1 MSGPKVVR
9 IVTREEIL
17 EICAGHLRRLEQAIA
32 RWEEQAQ
39 RLGQLT
45 EQERAATHGRFEQL
59 RQLIEADRLQDLQ
72 KQVPIEIEFLKDDL
86 QQRENRAVQQATQQ
100 RQLARRQRENAATL
114 LGALQGKPL
123 AAQLLEPLRAIADG
137 QPVPAVESILAQGF
151 ASLGAAVE
159 EQGLSEAQQQLAR
172 RLQGETPTQTLAQ
185 WRAAHEQAEP
195 RLERI
200 EQHIAQLLTLDDQA
214 SAEPYLAK
222 LRQIDAETRV
232 QQRNLLLDSLV
243 LELAQ
248 ATRDSQE
255 RRARLARLEELA
267 SEVATLCPATA
278 ENELAQAGQCSLA
291 HMAPVDGLIA
301 RFSAL
306 IEAELQQRA
315 ALARR
320 QAVLEGLASLGY
332 EVREGMATAW
342 AQDGRVVLRKGA
354 TPGYGVEVGGNADN
368 GRLQVRAVALSAQR
382 DTQRDKDIETIW
394 CGEFQ
399 RLQALLA
406 ARGDDLSIEKALAV
420 GAVPLREVLLDDTQ
434 QQYREQAQQ
443 RT

>member
-45 EQERAATHGRFEQL
+45 EQERAATHERFKQL
-59 RQLIEADRLQDLQ
+59 RQLIEADRLLDLQ
-72 KQVPIEIEFLKDDL
+72 KQVPIEIQYLKDDL

-100 RQLARRQRENAATL
+100 RQLARRQRENATTL
-114 LGALQGKPL
+114 LGALQGKALPT
-123 AAQLLEPLRAIADG
+123 QLLQQLQALADG
-137 QPVPAVESILAQGF
+137 QPVAAVESILAQGF
-151 ASLGAAVE
+151 ASLGATAE
-159 EQGLSEAQQQLAR
+159 EQDLSEAQQQLAR
-172 RLQGETPTQTLAQ
+172 RLQGESATQTLAQ
-185 WRAAHEQAEP
+185 WRAAHEQKEP

-200 EQHIAQLLTLDDQA
+200 EQHIAQLLTLDHQA

-222 LRQIDAETRV
+222 LRQIDAETRE

-248 ATRDSQE
+248 ATRDSHE
-255 RRARLARLEELA
+255 RRARLVLLQELA
-267 SEVATLCPATA
+267 NEVAILCPAA
-278 ENELAQAGQCSLA
+278 VEQELVQAGQCSLA
-291 HMAPVDGLIA
+291 NMAPVDELIA
-301 RFSAL
+301 RFNTL

-342 AQDGRVVLRKGA
+342 AKDGRVVLRKSA
-354 TPGYGVEVGGNADN
+354 TPGYGVEVGGTADN

-406 ARGDDLSIEKALAV
+406 AQGDDLSIEKALAV
-420 GAVPLREVLLDDTQ
+420 GAVPLKEVQLDDTQ
-434 QQYREQAQQ
+434 QEYREQAQQ
-443 RT
+443 RS

>member
-17 EICAGHLRRLEQAIA
+17 DICAGHLRRLEQAIA
-32 RWEEQAQ
+32 RWEAQAQ
-39 RLGQLT
+39 RLGQLSE
-45 EQERAATHGRFEQL
+45 EQRAATHERLQQV
-59 RQLIEADRLQDLQ
+59 RQLIEADRLQELQ
-72 KQVPIEIEFLKDDL
+72 QQVPIEIEFLKDDL
-86 QQRENRAVQQATQQ
+86 QHRENRAVQQAAQQ

-114 LGALQGKPL
+114 LGALQGKALPAEL
-123 AAQLLEPLRAIADG
+123 QQQLQAIAAG
-137 QPVPAVESILAQGF
+137 QPVTAIESILAQGF
-151 ASLGAAVE
+151 THLAAAAQE
-159 EQGLSEAQQQLAR
+159 PGLSEAQQQLAR
-172 RLQGETPTQTLAQ
+172 RLQGESATQTLAQ
-185 WRAAHEQAEP
+185 WRAAHEQKEP

-200 EQHIAQLLTLDDQA
+200 EQHIAQLLTLDHRA
-214 SAEPYLAK
+214 SAEPYLAT
-222 LRQIDAETRV
+222 LRQIDAETRE

-255 RRARLARLEELA
+255 RRARLARLEDLA
-267 SEVATLCPATA
+267 SEVATLCPAAA
-278 ENELAQAGQCSLA
+278 EAALSRAAQCSLA
-291 HMAPVDGLIA
+291 NMAPVDELITSI
-301 RFSAL
+301 SAL
-306 IEAELQQRA
+306 IEAERQQRA

-320 QAVLEGLASLGY
+320 QAVLEGLAGLGY

-342 AQDGRVVLRKGA
+342 AQEGRVVLRKGA

-368 GRLQVRAVALSAQR
+368 GRLQVRPVALSAQR
-382 DTQRDKDIETIW
+382 DTRRDQDIETIW

-406 ARGDDLSIEKALAV
+406 AQGDDLSIEKALAV

-434 QQYREQAQQ
+434 TQYREQTHH

>member
-45 EQERAATHGRFEQL
+45 EQERAATHERFKQL
-59 RQLIEADRLQDLQ
+59 HQLIEADRLLDLQ
-72 KQVPIEIEFLKDDL
+72 KQVPIEIQYLKDDL

-100 RQLARRQRENAATL
+100 RQLARRQRENATTL
-114 LGALQGKPL
+114 LGALQGKALPT
-123 AAQLLEPLRAIADG
+123 QLLQQLQALADG
-137 QPVPAVESILAQGF
+137 QPVAAVESILAQGF
-151 ASLGAAVE
+151 ASLGATAE
-159 EQGLSEAQQQLAR
+159 EQGLSEAQQQLAG
-172 RLQGETPTQTLAQ
+172 RLQGESATQTLAQ
-185 WRAAHEQAEP
+185 WRAAHEQKEP

-222 LRQIDAETRV
+222 LRQIDAETRE

-248 ATRDSQE
+248 ATRDSHE
-255 RRARLARLEELA
+255 RRARLVLLQELA
-267 SEVATLCPATA
+267 NEVALLCPTA
-278 ENELAQAGQCSLA
+278 VEQELVQAGQCSLA
-291 HMAPVDGLIA
+291 NMAPVDELIA
-301 RFSAL
+301 RFNTL

-342 AQDGRVVLRKGA
+342 AKDGRVVLRKSA
-354 TPGYGVEVGGNADN
+354 TPGYGVEVGGTADN

-382 DTQRDKDIETIW
+382 DTQRDKDIETLW

-406 ARGDDLSIEKALAV
+406 AQGDDLSIEKALAV
-420 GAVPLREVLLDDTQ
+420 GAVPLKEVQLDDTQ
-434 QQYREQAQQ
+434 QEYRERAQQ

>member
-32 RWEEQAQ
+32 RWEAQAQ
-39 RLGQLT
+39 RLGQLS
-45 EQERAATHGRFEQL
+45 EQERAATHGRFQQL
-59 RQLIEADRLQDLQ
+59 RQLIEADRLLDLQ
-72 KQVPIEIEFLKDDL
+72 KQVPIEIQFLKDDL

-114 LGALQGKPL
+114 LGALQGKALPTEL
-123 AAQLLEPLRAIADG
+123 LQQLQAIADG
-137 QPVPAVESILAQGF
+137 QPVAAVESTLAQGF
-151 ASLGAAVE
+151 ASLGAAAE
-159 EQGLSEAQQQLAR
+159 EQGLSEAQHQLAR
-172 RLQGETPTQTLAQ
+172 SLQGESATQTLAQ
-185 WRAAHEQAEP
+185 WRAAHEHKEP

-232 QQRNLLLDSLV
+232 PQRNLLLDSLV

-248 ATRDSQE
+248 ATRDSHE
-255 RRARLARLEELA
+255 RRARLILLQELA
-267 SEVATLCPATA
+267 NEVAILCPAA
-278 ENELAQAGQCSLA
+278 VEQELAQAGQCSLA
-291 HMAPVDGLIA
+291 NMAPVDELIA
-301 RFSAL
+301 RFNTL

-320 QAVLEGLASLGY
+320 QAVLEGLAGLGY

-342 AQDGRVVLRKGA
+342 AKEGRVVLRKSA
-354 TPGYGVEVGGNADN
+354 TPGYGVEVGGTADN

-382 DTQRDKDIETIW
+382 DTLRDKDIETLW

-406 ARGDDLSIEKALAV
+406 AQGDALSIEKALAV
-420 GAVPLREVLLDDTQ
+420 GAVPLKEVQLDDTQ
-434 QQYREQAQQ
+434 QEYREQAQQ

>member
-45 EQERAATHGRFEQL
+45 EQERAATHERFKQL
-59 RQLIEADRLQDLQ
+59 RQLIEADRLLDLQ
-72 KQVPIEIEFLKDDL
+72 KQVPIEIQYLKDDL

-100 RQLARRQRENAATL
+100 RQLARRQRENATTL
-114 LGALQGKPL
+114 LGALQGKALPT
-123 AAQLLEPLRAIADG
+123 QLLQQLQALADG
-137 QPVPAVESILAQGF
+137 QPVAAVESILAQGF
-151 ASLGAAVE
+151 ASLGATAE

-172 RLQGETPTQTLAQ
+172 RLQGESATQTLAQ
-185 WRAAHEQAEP
+185 WRAAHEQKEP

-200 EQHIAQLLTLDDQA
+200 EQHIAQLLTLDHQA

-222 LRQIDAETRV
+222 LRQIDAETRE

-248 ATRDSQE
+248 ATRDSHE
-255 RRARLARLEELA
+255 RRARLVLLQELA
-267 SEVATLCPATA
+267 NEVAILCPAA
-278 ENELAQAGQCSLA
+278 VEQELVQAGQCSLA
-291 HMAPVDGLIA
+291 NMAPVDELIA
-301 RFSAL
+301 RFNTL

-320 QAVLEGLASLGY
+320 QTVLEGLASLGY

-342 AQDGRVVLRKGA
+342 AKDGRVVLRKSA
-354 TPGYGVEVGGNADN
+354 TPGYGVEVGGTADN

-382 DTQRDKDIETIW
+382 DTQRDNDIETIW

-406 ARGDDLSIEKALAV
+406 AQGDDLSIEKALAV
-420 GAVPLREVLLDDTQ
+420 GAVPLKEVLLDDTQ
-434 QQYREQAQQ
+434 QEYREQAQQ
-443 RT
+443 RS

>member
-17 EICAGHLRRLEQAIA
+17 GICAGHLRRLEQAIA
-32 RWEEQAQ
+32 RWEAQAQ
-39 RLGQLT
+39 RLGQLS
-45 EQERAATHGRFEQL
+45 EQERAATHGRFQQL
-59 RQLIEADRLQDLQ
+59 RQLIEADRLLDLQ
-72 KQVPIEIEFLKDDL
+72 KQVPIEIQFLKDDL

-114 LGALQGKPL
+114 LGALQGKALPTEL
-123 AAQLLEPLRAIADG
+123 LQQLQAIADG
-137 QPVPAVESILAQGF
+137 QPVAAVESTLAQGF
-151 ASLGAAVE
+151 ASLGAAAE

-172 RLQGETPTQTLAQ
+172 RLQGENATQTLAQ
-185 WRAAHEQAEP
+185 WRAAHEQKEP

-248 ATRDSQE
+248 ATRDSHE
-255 RRARLARLEELA
+255 RRARLVLLQELA
-267 SEVATLCPATA
+267 NEVAILCPAA
-278 ENELAQAGQCSLA
+278 VEQELAQAGQCSLA
-291 HMAPVDGLIA
+291 NMAPVDELIA
-301 RFSAL
+301 RFNTL

-320 QAVLEGLASLGY
+320 QAVLEGLAGLGY

-342 AQDGRVVLRKGA
+342 AKEGRVVLRKSA
-354 TPGYGVEVGGNADN
+354 TPGYGVEVGGTADN

-382 DTQRDKDIETIW
+382 DTLRDKDIETLW

-406 ARGDDLSIEKALAV
+406 AQGDALSIEKALAV
-420 GAVPLREVLLDDTQ
+420 GAVPLKEVQLDDTRQ
-434 QQYREQAQQ
+434 EYREQAQQ

>member
-32 RWEEQAQ
+32 RWEAQAQ
-39 RLGQLT
+39 RLGQLS
-45 EQERAATHGRFEQL
+45 EQERAATHGRFQQL
-59 RQLIEADRLQDLQ
+59 RQLIEADRLLDLQ
-72 KQVPIEIEFLKDDL
+72 KQVPIEIQFLKDDL

-114 LGALQGKPL
+114 LGALQGKALPTEL
-123 AAQLLEPLRAIADG
+123 LQQLQAIADG
-137 QPVPAVESILAQGF
+137 QPVAAVESTLAQGF
-151 ASLGAAVE
+151 ASLGAAAE

-172 RLQGETPTQTLAQ
+172 RLQGENATQTLAQ
-185 WRAAHEQAEP
+185 WRAAHEQKEP

-222 LRQIDAETRV
+222 LRQIDTETRV

-248 ATRDSQE
+248 ATRDSHE
-255 RRARLARLEELA
+255 RRARLVLLQELA
-267 SEVATLCPATA
+267 NEVAILCPAA
-278 ENELAQAGQCSLA
+278 VEQELAQAGQCSLA
-291 HMAPVDGLIA
+291 NMAPVDELIA
-301 RFSAL
+301 RFNTL

-320 QAVLEGLASLGY
+320 QAVLEGLAGLGY

-342 AQDGRVVLRKGA
+342 AKEGRVVLRKSA
-354 TPGYGVEVGGNADN
+354 TPGYGVEVGGTADN

-382 DTQRDKDIETIW
+382 DTLRDKDIETLW

-406 ARGDDLSIEKALAV
+406 AQGDALSIEKALAV
-420 GAVPLREVLLDDTQ
+420 GAVPLKEVQLDDTRQ
-434 QQYREQAQQ
+434 EYREQAQQ

>member
-32 RWEEQAQ
+32 RWEAQAQ
-39 RLGQLT
+39 RLGQLS
-45 EQERAATHGRFEQL
+45 EQERAATHGRFQQL
-59 RQLIEADRLQDLQ
+59 RQLIEADRLLDLQ
-72 KQVPIEIEFLKDDL
+72 KQVPIEIQFLKDDL

-114 LGALQGKPL
+114 LGALQGKALPTEL
-123 AAQLLEPLRAIADG
+123 LQQLQAIADG
-137 QPVPAVESILAQGF
+137 QPVAAVESTLAQGF
-151 ASLGAAVE
+151 ASLGAAAE

-172 RLQGETPTQTLAQ
+172 RLQGENATQTLAQ
-185 WRAAHEQAEP
+185 WRAAHEQKEP

-248 ATRDSQE
+248 ATRDSHE
-255 RRARLARLEELA
+255 RRARLVLLQELA
-267 SEVATLCPATA
+267 NEVAILCPAA
-278 ENELAQAGQCSLA
+278 VEQELAQAGQCSLA
-291 HMAPVDGLIA
+291 NMAPVDELIA
-301 RFSAL
+301 RFNTL

-320 QAVLEGLASLGY
+320 QAVLEGLAGLGY

-342 AQDGRVVLRKGA
+342 AKEGRVVLRKSA
-354 TPGYGVEVGGNADN
+354 TPGYGVEVGGTADN

-382 DTQRDKDIETIW
+382 DTLRDKDIETLW

-406 ARGDDLSIEKALAV
+406 AQGDALSIEKALAV
-420 GAVPLREVLLDDTQ
+420 GAVPLKEVQLDDTRQ
-434 QQYREQAQQ
+434 EYREQAQQ

>member
-45 EQERAATHGRFEQL
+45 EQERAATHERFKQL
-59 RQLIEADRLQDLQ
+59 RQLIEADRLLDLQ
-72 KQVPIEIEFLKDDL
+72 KQVPIEIQYLKDDL

-100 RQLARRQRENAATL
+100 RQLARRQRENATTL
-114 LGALQGKPL
+114 LGALQGKALPTEL
-123 AAQLLEPLRAIADG
+123 LQQLQALADG
-137 QPVPAVESILAQGF
+137 QPVAAVESILAQGF
-151 ASLGAAVE
+151 ASLGATAE
-159 EQGLSEAQQQLAR
+159 EQDLSEAQQQLAR
-172 RLQGETPTQTLAQ
+172 RLQGENTTQTLAQ
-185 WRAAHEQAEP
+185 WRAAHEQKEP

-200 EQHIAQLLTLDDQA
+200 EQHIAQLLTLDHQA

-222 LRQIDAETRV
+222 LRQIDAETRE

-248 ATRDSQE
+248 ATRDSHE
-255 RRARLARLEELA
+255 RRARLVLLQELA
-267 SEVATLCPATA
+267 NEVAILCPAA
-278 ENELAQAGQCSLA
+278 VEQELVQAGQCSLA
-291 HMAPVDGLIA
+291 NMAPVDELIA
-301 RFSAL
+301 RFNTL

-342 AQDGRVVLRKGA
+342 AKDGRVVLRKSA
-354 TPGYGVEVGGNADN
+354 TPGYGVEVGGTADN

-406 ARGDDLSIEKALAV
+406 AQGDDLSIEKALAV
-420 GAVPLREVLLDDTQ
+420 GAVPLKEVQLDNTQ
-434 QQYREQAQQ
+434 QEYREQAQQ